1 MEGNLTPTESFDN
14 GESRSQRQT
23 IKGAV
28 YWIHQGI
35 PWVPFQREYTKTDK
49 TDTESKHKEDGK
61 GVANHP
67 KILTLDVLDAEF
79 YQS

>member
-1 MEGNLTPTESFDN
+1 M
-14 GESRSQRQT
+14 
-23 IKGAV
+23 
-28 YWIHQGI
+28 
-35 PWVPFQREYTKTDK
+35 PFQRGDTKTDK
-49 TDTESKHKEDGK
+49 TDTESQHKEDGK